1 MAFLG
6 KGMLV
11 TFTEVAPDLEDEFN
25 EWYNREH
32 IDERVNMPGFKRA
45 RRYIAADGGT
55 LVKYFATY
63 ETEVVEDLSAP
74 AYMELLADQ
83 SPWSKKIMAQF
94 THFDRLTCRIAVD
107 RTHGVTGAAGLIR
120 LFPDPTRM
128 DALRDWLRDERLPA
142 VCARQDVIGAAL
154 LENDLGV
161 SNVGWVAAGNEIP
174 ADQKVEWLILVD
186 ATTPAAARGAA
197 EWAVGGEALAPFGLP
212 GSGVD
217 IGAYSLLFGNQR

>member
-1 MAFLG
+1 M
-6 KGMLV
+6 
-11 TFTEVAPDLEDEFN
+11 
-25 EWYNREH
+25 
-32 IDERVNMPGFKRA
+32 
-45 RRYIAADGGT
+45 
-55 LVKYFATY
+55 
-63 ETEVVEDLSAP
+63 
-74 AYMELLADQ
+74 
-83 SPWSKKIMAQF
+83 
-94 THFDRLTCRIAVD
+94 
-107 RTHGVTGAAGLIR
+107 IR

-197 EWAVGGEALAPFGLP
+197 EWAVGGEALAPFGLS